1 MLNKNE
7 IVIDGKVQ
15 KDAKVMSEMTSF
27 NICAITGEYQLVDN
41 TKRNRYTYIRVLYPT
56 DETPDLKKI
65 LMPREM
71 VRVYGKLD
79 SEQYVSK
86 SDKIVYNKVLTA
98 TKVVPLRYNKELGEY
113 EEVN

>member
-1 MLNKNE
+1 MVKNE

-15 KDAKVMSEMTSF
+15 KDAKVMSEMTTF
-27 NICAITGEYQLVDN
+27 NICVITGEYKFVDN

-56 DETPDLKKI
+56 NGTKEITDMLA
-65 LMPREM
+65 PRNM

-79 SEQYVSK
+79 SEQYVPK

-98 TKVVPLRYNKELGEY
+98 TKVVPLKFNRDTNEY

>member
-65 LMPREM
+65 LMPRAM
-71 VRVYGKLD
+71 VRVYGKL
-79 SEQYVSK
+79 E

>member
-65 LMPREM
+65 LMPRAM

-79 SEQYVSK
+79 

>member
-1 MLNKNE
+1 MVKNE

-15 KDAKVMSEMTSF
+15 KDAKVMSEITTF
-27 NICAITGEYQLVDN
+27 NICAITGEYKFVDN

-56 DETPDLKKI
+56 NGTKEITEMLA
-65 LMPREM
+65 PRNM
-71 VRVYGKLD
+71 VRIYGKLD

-98 TKVVPLRYNKELGEY
+98 TKVVPLKFNRDTNEY